1 MIKQIFK
8 TVGILSLIAFSG
20 QASAVI
26 IQGTTNP
33 VDNTADFTWSINA
46 DGELVVALDNTSN
59 FDALITGFQFE
70 VGDDTAG
77 VSALVD
83 VSGTGGDAS
92 WTWTTDVTGCSA
104 EDCLITG
111 RNLNGG
117 DPKDGISVAS
127 TGIFTFLG
135 DFLDPTTIVNIMVRF
150 QRTGSDGEG
159 SDRGFAC
166 QVDCGPS
173 EVPEPGTLLMFAV
186 GLLGFGLVWRRRELS
201 TSQV

>member
-8 TVGILSLIAFSG
+8 TITALSLVAFAG

-26 IQGTTNP
+26 IEGTTNP
-33 VDNTADFTWSINA
+33 EDNTADFTWSIGS
-46 DGELVVALDNTSN
+46 DGELVVSLNNTSN

-70 VGDDTAG
+70 VADDTDG

-83 VSGTGGDAS
+83 VTGTGGDDGWS
-92 WTWTTDVTGCSA
+92 WTTDVTGCSA
-104 EDCLITG
+104 DECLITG

-117 DPKDGISVAS
+117 DPQDGIGVAS

-150 QRTGSDGEG
+150 QQTGSDGEG
-159 SDRGFAC
+159 SDRGYVC
-166 QVDCGPS
+166 QYECDPP
-173 EVPEPGTLLMFAV
+173 EVPEPGTLAMFAA
-186 GLLGFGLVWRRRELS
+186 GLLGFGLVARRRRLI
-201 TSQV
+201 